1 MTQRRNVKLLIL
13 GILLGGSTSL
23 SAQSDT
29 PLSTSEKAVIRFERM
44 IDPLTLLYSAAGA
57 GIGQWR
63 DEPPEWRQG
72 AAGFGRRFAASEG
85 WKVTQN
91 SISLG
96 FDKAFGLDPRFHR
109 SNETRIWPRLRGAV
123 MQTLVAYKDSGG
135 RSFNYSE
142 VCGSYGASLI
152 SNSWFPSHSN
162 GVGDALERGTI
173 GLSLNTASN
182 VAKEFWPD
190 IRRKV
195 LRRNR

>member
-1 MTQRRNVKLLIL
+1 MASRRNLKLLIFGFSL
-13 GILLGGSTSL
+13 WVSGPLL
-23 SAQSDT
+23 AQNDT
-29 PLSTSEKAVIRFERM
+29 PLTTSEKAVTRFERM

-72 AAGFGRRFAASEG
+72 AGGFGRRFAASEG
-85 WKVTQN
+85 WKITQN
-91 SISLG
+91 SVALG
-96 FDKAFGLDPRFHR
+96 FDKAFGLDPRFHP
-109 SNETRIWPRLRGAV
+109 STETRFWPRLGSA
-123 MQTLVAYKDSGG
+123 MAQTLVAYKDSGG
-135 RSFNYSE
+135 RAFNYSQ

-173 GLSLNTASN
+173 GLGLNTASN

-190 IRRKV
+190 IRRTV
-195 LRRNR
+195 FRRGR